1 MFRPSRRKALS
12 DIGRGMFLATLGT
25 GVATELG
32 LGAAWAQDE
41 PGRLT
46 FGDLD
51 PLVNFIHET
60 PADRILPGAI
70 EKLKTGTDL
79 RRLVAAAALAN
90 VRAFGGE
97 DYVGFH
103 TMMALTPSFHMASE
117 EPDAKK
123 RPLAVLKVLYRNAT
137 RLGEVGGP
145 RAEVLK
151 PVTAAGEASGE
162 RLREL
167 ARQKDMD
174 GAERAFAAVAA
185 GSVPDAVDGLM
196 MMVDDAAEVHRTVMV
211 SRSIDLIDF
220 VGRERAHTL
229 LRQSVHY
236 CVKNERNANTAVHN
250 QEIRATLP
258 KVLDQ
263 HRLLAATPGTRVP
276 DDGWVERFADTIFRA
291 TPAQAADAV
300 GGALAEGI
308 VPGAIGEALALA
320 SNQLVLR
327 DDGRPAQWASTGKPA
342 GSCHGD
348 SVGVHS
354 CDSTHAWRTIAR
366 SGGRRTTVTSL
377 ILAGYQ
383 LARDRTARA
392 EFLTWTPYPRPEH
405 LDTVRGVAADALLR
419 ELDGAVRERN
429 QARSAALVY
438 RIGETNPAAARD
450 VFALLRGYAVSED
463 GALHA
468 EKYYRTVTEEFAA
481 ARPAF
486 KWRQLVA
493 LARVTASAY
502 GYPAPGLSEA
512 RQLLSV

>member
-1 MFRPSRRKALS
+1 MFRPSRREALT
-12 DIGRGMFLATLGT
+12 DIGRGMFLATLGPA
-25 GVATELG
+25 VATDLG
-32 LGAAWAQDE
+32 LGAAWADE
-41 PGRLT
+41 GPGRLT

-60 PADRILPGAI
+60 PADRLLPLVA
-70 EKLKTGTDL
+70 ERLRTGTDL

-90 VRAFGGE
+90 ARAFGGE

-103 TMMALTPSFHMASE
+103 TMMALTPSYHMAME
-117 EPDAKK
+117 ETDARR
-123 RPLAVLKVLYRNAT
+123 RPLAVMKVLYRNAT

-145 RAEVLK
+145 RAEVLR
-151 PVTAAGEASGE
+151 PVAPGGPATGEQ
-162 RLREL
+162 LRDL

-174 GAERAFAAVAA
+174 GAERAFAAIAA
-185 GSVPDAVDGLM
+185 GPVPDAVDGLM
-196 MMVDDAAEVHRTVMV
+196 TMVDDATEVHRTVMV
-211 SRSIDLIDF
+211 SRSIDLLDF

-236 CVKNERNANTAVHN
+236 CVRNERNANTAVHN
-250 QEIRATLP
+250 QEVRALLP

-263 HRLLAATPGTRVP
+263 HRLLSVTLGTRVP
-276 DDGWVERFADTIFRA
+276 DDAWVERFADTVYRA
-291 TPAQAADAV
+291 TPTQAADAV
-300 GGALAEGI
+300 GAALAEGI
-308 VPGAIGEALALA
+308 APAAIGEALALA

-327 DDGRPAQWASTGKPA
+327 DEGRPPQWAQPNKPA

-366 SGGRRTTVTSL
+366 AGGRRTTVTSL
-377 ILAGYQ
+377 VLAGYQ
-383 LARDRTARA
+383 LARDRGNRS
-392 EFLTWTPYPRPEH
+392 EFLSWAPYPRPEH
-405 LDTVRGVAADALLR
+405 AESVRAVPADALLR
-419 ELDGAVRERN
+419 ELDGAVREKN
-429 QARSAALVY
+429 QARAAALAH
-438 RIGETNPAAARD
+438 RIGETNPSASRE

-486 KWRQLVA
+486 RWRQLVA
-493 LARVTASAY
+493 LARVSASAC
-502 GYPAPGLSEA
+502 GYPAPGLQQA
-512 RQLLSV
+512 RELLSA

>member
-1 MFRPSRRKALS
+1 
-12 DIGRGMFLATLGT
+12 MFLATLGT
-25 GVATELG
+25 SVATDLG
-32 LGAAWAQDE
+32 LGVAWAQDE

-51 PLVNFIHET
+51 PLVNLIHET
-60 PADRILPGAI
+60 PADRILPVAV
-70 EKLKTGTDL
+70 EKLRSGTDL

-90 VRAFGGE
+90 ARAFGGE

-117 EPDAKK
+117 EADPTK
-123 RPLAVLKVLYRNAT
+123 RPLAVLKVLHRNAT

-151 PVTAAGEASGE
+151 PVPSGGEASGE

-167 ARQKDMD
+167 ARQKDLA
-174 GAERAFAAVAA
+174 GAERSFAAIAA

-220 VGRERAHTL
+220 VGRERAHTM

-236 CVKNERNANTAVHN
+236 CVKNEQHPNTAVQN
-250 QEIRATLP
+250 QEVRTMLP

-263 HRLLAATPGTRVP
+263 HRLLSATPGTRVP
-276 DDGWVERFADTIFRA
+276 DDGWVERFADTVFRA
-291 TPAQAADAV
+291 TPTQAADAV
-300 GGALAEGI
+300 GAALAEGI
-308 VPGAIGEALALA
+308 APAAIGEALALA

-327 DDGRPAQWASTGKPA
+327 DEGRPPQWSQPNKPA

-366 SGGRRTTVTSL
+366 AGGRRTTVTSL
-377 ILAGYQ
+377 VLAGYQ
-383 LARDRTARA
+383 LARDRGARS
-392 EFLTWTPYPRPEH
+392 EFLTWAPYPRPEH
-405 LDTVRGVAADALLR
+405 AESVRGVPADALLR
-419 ELDGAVRERN
+419 ELDGAVREKN
-429 QARSAALVY
+429 QARAAALAH
-438 RIGETNPAAARD
+438 RIGETNPSASRD

-481 ARPAF
+481 TRPAF
-486 KWRQLVA
+486 RWRQLVA
-493 LARVTASAY
+493 LARVTASAC
-502 GYPAPGLSEA
+502 GYPAPGLQQA
-512 RQLLSV
+512 RELLSA

>member
-1 MFRPSRRKALS
+1 MIRPSRREALT
-12 DIGRGMFLATLGT
+12 DIGRGMFVATLGS
-25 GVATELG
+25 GVAADLG
-32 LGAAWAQDE
+32 LGTAWAQEE

-60 PADRILPGAI
+60 PADRIIPLAA
-70 EKLKTGTDL
+70 EKLKSGTDL

-90 VRAFGGE
+90 ARAFGGE

-103 TMMALTPSFHMASE
+103 TMMALTPSFHMAGE
-117 EPDAKK
+117 EADPKR
-123 RPLAVLKVLYRNAT
+123 RPLAVLKVLHRNAT

-151 PVTAAGEASGE
+151 PVPTGGEASGE

-167 ARQKDMD
+167 ARQKDLD
-174 GAERAFAAVAA
+174 GAERSFAAIAA
-185 GSVPDAVDGLM
+185 GPVPDAVDGLM

-220 VGRERAHTL
+220 VGRERAHTM

-236 CVKNERNANTAVHN
+236 CVKNERHPNTAVQN
-250 QEIRATLP
+250 QEVRTMLP

-263 HRLLAATPGTRVP
+263 HRLLGVTPGTRVP

-291 TPAQAADAV
+291 TPTQAGDAV
-300 GGALAEGI
+300 GAALAEGI
-308 VPGAIGEALALA
+308 APGAIGDALALA

-327 DDGRPAQWASTGKPA
+327 DEGRKPEWAQPNKPA

-366 SGGRRTTVTSL
+366 AGGRRTTYTSL

-383 LARDRTARA
+383 LARDRGARA
-392 EFLTWTPYPRPEH
+392 EFLTWTPYPRSEH
-405 LDTVRGVAADALLR
+405 LDSVRGIAADALLR
-419 ELDGAVRERN
+419 ELDGAVREKN
-429 QARSAALVY
+429 QTRAAALTH
-438 RIGETNPAAARD
+438 RIGETTPAAARD
-450 VFALLRGYAVSED
+450 VFALLRGYAISED

-486 KWRQLVA
+486 RWRQLVA
-493 LARVTASAY
+493 LSRVTASAH
-502 GYPAPGLSEA
+502 GYPAPGV
-512 RQLLSV
+512 RQAQELLAV

>member
-1 MFRPSRRKALS
+1 MSRPSRRDALS
-12 DIGRGMFLATLGT
+12 DIGRGMFVATLGT
-25 GVATELG
+25 GVAGDLG
-32 LGAAWAQDE
+32 LGTAWADDE
-41 PGRLT
+41 PARLT

-60 PADRILPGAI
+60 PADRILPAAV
-70 EKLKTGTDL
+70 EKLRTGTDL

-90 VRAFGGE
+90 ARAFGGE

-103 TMMALTPSFHMASE
+103 TMMALTPAFHMAAE
-117 EPDAKK
+117 ESDAKK
-123 RPLAVLKVLYRNAT
+123 RPLPVLKVLYRNAA

-145 RAEVLK
+145 RAEVLR
-151 PVTAAGEASGE
+151 PVTPGGEASGE

-167 ARQKDMD
+167 GRQKDMA

-185 GSVPDAVDGLM
+185 GPVPDAVDGLM
-196 MMVDDAAEVHRTVMV
+196 MLVDDGTEVHRTVIV
-211 SRSIDLIDF
+211 SRAIDLLDF

-229 LRQSVHY
+229 LRQSVRY
-236 CVKNERNANTAVHN
+236 CVKSETHPNTAVHN
-250 QEIRATLP
+250 QEVRALLP

-263 HRLLAATPGTRVP
+263 HRLLSATPGTRAP
-276 DDGWVERFADTIFRA
+276 DDAWVEHFADTVFRA

-300 GGALAEGI
+300 AAALAEGFSPSA
-308 VPGAIGEALALA
+308 VGEALALA

-327 DDGRPAQWASTGKPA
+327 DAGRPPQWAQANKPA

-366 SGGRRTTVTSL
+366 AGGRRTAVTSL

-383 LARDRTARA
+383 IARDRGGRS
-392 EFLTWTPYPRPEH
+392 EFLTWNPYPRPEH
-405 LDTVRGVAADALLR
+405 LESVRGVAADALLR
-419 ELDGAVRERN
+419 ELDGAVREKN
-429 QARSAALVY
+429 QPRAAALAH
-438 RIGETNPAAARD
+438 RIGEANPGAARD
-450 VFALLRGYAVSED
+450 VFALLRGYAISED

-486 KWRQLVA
+486 RWRQLTA
-493 LARVTASAY
+493 LARVTASAH
-502 GYPAPGLSEA
+502 GYPAPGVAQA
-512 RQLLSV
+512 RELLKG

>member
-1 MFRPSRRKALS
+1 MFRPSRREALT
-12 DIGRGMFLATLGT
+12 DIGRGMFVATLGT
-25 GVATELG
+25 GVATDLG
-32 LGAAWAQDE
+32 LGAAWADDE
-41 PGRLT
+41 PARLT

-51 PLVNFIHET
+51 PLVNLIHET
-60 PADRILPGAI
+60 PADRILPVAV
-70 EKLKTGTDL
+70 EKLKSGTDL

-90 VRAFGGE
+90 ARAFGGE

-103 TMMALTPSFHMASE
+103 TMMALTPSFHMAAE
-117 EPDAKK
+117 EADPKR
-123 RPLAVLKVLYRNAT
+123 RPLAVLKVLHRNAS

-151 PVTAAGEASGE
+151 PVAAAGEASGE

-167 ARQKDMD
+167 ARKADMD
-174 GAERAFAAVAA
+174 GAERAFAAIAA

-196 MMVDDAAEVHRTVMV
+196 TMVDDAAEVHRTVMV

-236 CVKNERNANTAVHN
+236 CVKNERHPNTAVQN
-250 QEIRATLP
+250 QEVRTMLP

-263 HRLLAATPGTRVP
+263 YRLLSATPGTRVP
-276 DDGWVERFADTIFRA
+276 DDGWVERFADTVFRLSP
-291 TPAQAADAV
+291 TQAADAV
-300 GGALAEGI
+300 GAALAEGI
-308 VPGAIGEALALA
+308 APGAIGDALALA

-327 DDGRPAQWASTGKPA
+327 DEGRPPQWAQANKPA

-377 ILAGYQ
+377 VLAGYQ
-383 LARDRTARA
+383 LARDRAGRA
-392 EFLTWTPYPRPEH
+392 EFLTWTPFPRSEH
-405 LDTVRGVAADALLR
+405 LDAVRRVAADALLR
-419 ELDGAVRERN
+419 ELDGAVREKN
-429 QARSAALVY
+429 QPRAAALTH

-450 VFALLRGYAVSED
+450 VFALLRGYAISED

-486 KWRQLVA
+486 RWRQLVA
-493 LARVTASAY
+493 LARVTASAH
-502 GYPAPGLSEA
+502 GYPAPGVRQA
-512 RQLLSV
+512 RELLAV